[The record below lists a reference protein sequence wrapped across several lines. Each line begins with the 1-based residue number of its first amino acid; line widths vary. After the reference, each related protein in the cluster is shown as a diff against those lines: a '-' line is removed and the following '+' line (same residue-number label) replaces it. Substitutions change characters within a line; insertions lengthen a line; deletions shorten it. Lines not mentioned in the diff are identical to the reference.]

1 MKNNSVKSLG
11 RRQFIQHGASVSGAF
26 VLGMYLPLASEAATS
41 ASAQPAL
48 ANAWIRIT
56 PNNQIT
62 LICARS
68 EMGQDVY
75 TSMPALLAEELNLPL
90 SMIKVEM
97 AGVAPVYINALL
109 GGQITGGSTSV
120 REAFDKL
127 RTAGAATRTVLVEA
141 AAARWK
147 VSPESC
153 RAMNGKVTHVGGKSA
168 TYGELAADAAKL
180 PLPEKPAL
188 KPPTKFM
195 VIGKESMRR
204 LDTPL
209 KVAGKAIYGIDVKI
223 PGMAI
228 ASLAQCPV
236 IGGTPTSFDASA
248 AMKVS
253 GVIKVVQIS
262 DGVAVLAKDFYA
274 ARKGR
279 DALKIVWNEGPN
291 ANLNTAM
298 IRKSLEESLT
308 KKGATIK
315 TAGNTDAE
323 LAKGKV
329 ISAQYF
335 LPYLAHST
343 MEPVNCSADVSNG
356 KCRIIGPIQFQQGGE
371 AVAAAAA
378 GVKPEDVTIETTFL
392 GGGFGRKL
400 ELDFIRQAAEISKA
414 AGMPVKMLWTKED
427 DITHDFY
434 RPMSLHKVEGVL
446 GADGKLNVVKA
457 KMVSQSVTA
466 RAFPGFVKDGFDPFM
481 VEGSQ
486 NVTYD
491 DVPNLDLTNVIS
503 DTGVRV
509 GYWRSVSNALNAFA
523 IESFVDEVALVA
535 GKDPVAFRLA
545 SLGRKHLRANTV
557 LNMAVKMSG
566 YTPGSKRFGVAQME
580 CYGTYSACVVELDP
594 TATQTKVK
602 KVTFVADCGI
612 TVHPDQAR
620 AQLTGGVIYGLSAA
634 LNNEITIENGR
645 VQQSN
650 FNNYPSLRQNQ
661 VPVVEVHLI
670 PSEEKPGGL
679 GEVGV
684 PLVAPALVNA
694 IAAATGKRIR
704 ELPIKV

>member
-1 MKNNSVKSLG
+1 MKNNSVKNIG
-11 RRQFIQHGASVSGAF
+11 RRHFIQQSSAATGAF
-26 VLGMYLPLASEAATS
+26 ILGMYIPAISDAAIAPNTE
-41 ASAQPAL
+41 PAL
-48 ANAWIRIT
+48 ANAWVRIA
-56 PNNQIT
+56 PDNQIT

-68 EMGQDVY
+68 EMGQDAY
-75 TSMPALLAEELNLPL
+75 TSMPAMLAEELNLPL

-97 AGVAPVYINALL
+97 AGVAPVYINAML
-109 GGQITGGSTSV
+109 GGQITGGSSSV
-120 REAFDKL
+120 REGFDKL
-127 RTAGAATRTVLVEA
+127 RTAGAATRTVLIQA
-141 AAARWK
+141 AANRWSVPVDQCK
-147 VSPESC
+147 
-153 RAMNGKVTHVGGKSA
+153 AMNGKVTHSGGKSA

-188 KPPTKFM
+188 KSPENFM
-195 VIGKESMRR
+195 VMGKEKMRR
-204 LDTPL
+204 LDTPA
-209 KVAGKAIYGIDVKI
+209 KISGKAIFGIDVKI

-236 IGGTPTSFDASA
+236 IGGVPTAVDDSDAL
-248 AMKVS
+248 KVS

-279 DALKIVWNEGPN
+279 DALKITWNEGAG
-291 ANLNTAM
+291 ANLDNAE
-298 IRKSLEESLT
+298 IRKQLEAGLT
-308 KKGATIK
+308 KKGAIIK
-315 TAGNTDAE
+315 TVGDPAGVIAN
-323 LAKGKV
+323 GKA

-356 KCRIIGPIQFQQGGE
+356 KCRVIGPIQFQQGAQ

-400 ELDFIRQAAEISKA
+400 ELDFIRQAAEISRA

-434 RPMSLHKVEGVL
+434 RPMSVHHMEATLGV
-446 GADGKLNVVKA
+446 DGQLTAMKA

-481 VEGSQ
+481 TEGS
-486 NVTYD
+486 NNLTYGI
-491 DVPNLDLTNVIS
+491 PNLEITNVIE
-503 DTGVRV
+503 DVGIRV

-523 IESFVDEVALVA
+523 VESFIDELARAA
-535 GKDPVAFRLA
+535 GKDPVAFRMAELKKQPRALA
-545 SLGRKHLRANTV
+545 V
-557 LNMAVKMSG
+557 LKLAVEKSG
-566 YTPGSKRFGVAQME
+566 YRAGSKKLGVAQME
-580 CYGTYSACVVELDP
+580 CYDTYSACIVELDT
-594 TATQTKVK
+594 TAAETKVK
-602 KVTFVADCGI
+602 KVTFASDCGI
-612 TVHPDQAR
+612 TIHPDQAR
-620 AQLTGGVIYGLSAA
+620 AQLTGGVIYGLGAA
-634 LNNEITIENGR
+634 LSNEITIKNGR

-661 VPVVEVHLI
+661 VPVVEVHLV
-670 PSEEKPGGL
+670 SSQEKPGGL

-704 ELPIKV
+704 ELPIKG

>member
-1 MKNNSVKSLG
+1 MKANSLKNQS
-11 RRQFIQHGASVSGAF
+11 RRQFIQQSATVGGAF
-26 VLGMYLPLASEAATS
+26 VLGMYLPLASEAATT
-41 ASAQPAL
+41 APEQPAL
-48 ANAWIRIT
+48 ANAWIQIT
-56 PNNQIT
+56 PSNQIT

-90 SMIKVEM
+90 SMIKVEI
-97 AGVAPVYINALL
+97 AGVAPVYINAML

-127 RTAGAATRTVLVEA
+127 RTAGAATRTVLVQA
-141 AAARWK
+141 AAQKWNVAASECK
-147 VSPESC
+147 
-153 RAMNGKVTHVGGKSA
+153 AMNGKVTHASGKSA

-188 KPPTKFM
+188 KSPANFM

-204 LDTPL
+204 LDTPV
-209 KVAGKAIYGIDVKI
+209 KVSGKAIYGIDVKI

-236 IGGTPTSFDASA
+236 IGGVPKSYDASA

-279 DALKIVWNEGPN
+279 DALSIVWDEGSN
-291 ANLNTAM
+291 ATLNNAVV
-298 IRKSLEESLT
+298 RKSLEEGLS
-308 KKGATIK
+308 KKGAVIK
-315 TAGNTDAE
+315 TAGDVNATV
-323 LAKGKV
+323 AKGRA

-343 MEPVNCSADVSNG
+343 MEPVNCSADVANG
-356 KCRIIGPIQFQQGGE
+356 KCRIIGPIQFQQGAQ

-378 GVKPEDVTIETTFL
+378 GVKPEDVTIQTTFL

-434 RPMSLHKVEGVL
+434 RPMSIHQVDGVVGSNGQL
-446 GADGKLNVVKA
+446 VNLKA

-481 VEGSQ
+481 VEGS
-486 NVTYD
+486 NNITYD
-491 DVPNLDLTNVIS
+491 IPNLEITNVIT
-503 DTGVRV
+503 DTGLRV

-523 IESFVDEVALVA
+523 IESFVDEAANAA

-545 SLGRKHLRANTV
+545 SLSKHPRAKQV
-557 LNMAVKMSG
+557 LETAVKKSG
-566 YTPGSKRFGVAQME
+566 YTPGSKRYGVAQME
-580 CYGTYSACVVELDP
+580 CYDTYSACILELDTSAP
-594 TATQTKVK
+594 DTKVK
-602 KVTFVADCGI
+602 KITFVSDCGI

-620 AQLTGGVIYGLSAA
+620 AQLMGGVIYGLSAA
-634 LNNEITIENGR
+634 LGNAITIENGR
-645 VQQSN
+645 VQQNN

-661 VPVVEVHLI
+661 VPNIEVVLI
-670 PSEEKPGGL
+670 ASQEKPGGL

-684 PLVAPALVNA
+684 PLVAPALANA

-704 ELPIKV
+704 ELPIKA

>member
-1 MKNNSVKSLG
+1 MKNHSLKNQG
-11 RRQFIQHGASVSGAF
+11 RRHFIQKSATAGGAF
-26 VLGMYLPLASEAATS
+26 VLGMYLPVASEAATS
-41 ASAQPAL
+41 ANTQPAL
-48 ANAWIRIT
+48 ANAWIKIT
-56 PNNQIT
+56 PSNQIT

-90 SMIKVEM
+90 SMVKVET

-127 RTAGAATRTVLVEA
+127 RTAGAATREVLVQA
-141 AAARWK
+141 AAQRWN
-147 VSPESC
+147 VSAAGC
-153 RAMNGKVTHVGGKSA
+153 KAMNGKVTHAGGKSA

-188 KPPTKFM
+188 KSPANFM
-195 VIGKESMRR
+195 VIGKETMRR
-204 LDTPL
+204 LDTPV
-209 KVAGKAIYGIDVKI
+209 KVSGKAVYGIDVKL

-236 IGGTPTSFDASA
+236 IGGTPTSYDASA
-248 AMKVS
+248 ALKVS

-279 DALKIVWNEGPN
+279 DALKITWNEGPN
-291 ANLNTAM
+291 ANLNNAVV
-298 IRKSLEESLT
+298 RKSLEDGLSQ
-308 KKGATIK
+308 KGAVIK
-315 TAGNTDAE
+315 AAGNVNA
-323 LAKGKV
+323 AVANGKS

-356 KCRIIGPIQFQQGGE
+356 KCRIIGPIQFQQGGQ

-427 DITHDFY
+427 DIQHDFY
-434 RPMSLHKVEGVL
+434 RPMSIHKLEGVL
-446 GADGKLNVVKA
+446 TADGQLASMKA

-481 VEGSQ
+481 VEGSE

-491 DVPNLDLTNVIS
+491 IPNLEITNVIT

-523 IESFVDEVALVA
+523 IESFVDEAATAA

-545 SLGRKHLRANTV
+545 SLAKQPRAKNV
-557 LNMAVKMSG
+557 LETAVKKSG

-580 CYGTYSACVVELDP
+580 CYGTYSACVVELD
-594 TATQTKVK
+594 TSAADTKVK
-602 KVTFVADCGI
+602 KITFVSDCGI

-620 AQLTGGVIYGLSAA
+620 AQLNGGVIYGLSAA
-634 LNNEITIENGR
+634 LGNAITIENGR
-645 VQQSN
+645 VQQTN

-661 VPVVEVHLI
+661 VPEIEVHLI
-670 PSEEKPGGL
+670 ASQEKPGGL

-694 IAAATGKRIR
+694 IAAATGKRVR
-704 ELPIKV
+704 ELPIKA

>member
-1 MKNNSVKSLG
+1 MKNNSVKNIG
-11 RRQFIQHGASVSGAF
+11 RRHFIQQSSAATGAF
-26 VLGMYLPLASEAATS
+26 ILGMYIPAISDAAIAPNSE
-41 ASAQPAL
+41 PAL
-48 ANAWIRIT
+48 ANAWVRIA
-56 PNNQIT
+56 PDNQIT

-68 EMGQDVY
+68 EMGQDTY
-75 TSMPALLAEELNLPL
+75 TSMPAMLAEELNLPL

-97 AGVAPVYINALL
+97 AGVAPVYINAML
-109 GGQITGGSTSV
+109 GGQITGGSSSV
-120 REAFDKL
+120 REGFDKL
-127 RTAGAATRTVLVEA
+127 RTAGAATRTVLIQA
-141 AAARWK
+141 AANRWSVPVDQCK
-147 VSPESC
+147 
-153 RAMNGKVTHVGGKSA
+153 AMNGKVTHSGGKSA

-188 KPPTKFM
+188 KSPENFM
-195 VIGKESMRR
+195 VMGKEKMRR
-204 LDTPL
+204 LDTPA
-209 KVAGKAIYGIDVKI
+209 KISGKAIFGIDVKI

-236 IGGTPTSFDASA
+236 IGGVPTAVDDSDAL
-248 AMKVS
+248 KVS

-279 DALKIVWNEGPN
+279 DALKITWNEGAG
-291 ANLNTAM
+291 ANLDNAE
-298 IRKSLEESLT
+298 IRKQLEAGLT
-308 KKGATIK
+308 KKGAIIK
-315 TAGNTDAE
+315 TVGDPNGVIAN
-323 LAKGKV
+323 GKA

-356 KCRIIGPIQFQQGGE
+356 KCRVIGPIQFQQGAQ

-400 ELDFIRQAAEISKA
+400 ELDFIRQAAEISRA

-434 RPMSLHKVEGVL
+434 RPMSVHHMEATLGV
-446 GADGKLNVVKA
+446 DGQLTAMKA

-481 VEGSQ
+481 TEGS
-486 NVTYD
+486 NNLTYGI
-491 DVPNLDLTNVIS
+491 PNLEITNVIE
-503 DTGVRV
+503 DVGIRV

-523 IESFVDEVALVA
+523 VESFIDELARAA
-535 GKDPVAFRLA
+535 GKDPVAFRMAELKKQPRALA
-545 SLGRKHLRANTV
+545 V
-557 LNMAVKMSG
+557 LKLAVEKSG
-566 YTPGSKRFGVAQME
+566 YRAGSKKFGVAQME
-580 CYGTYSACVVELDP
+580 CYDTYSACIVELDT
-594 TATQTKVK
+594 TAAETKVK
-602 KVTFVADCGI
+602 KVTFASDCGI
-612 TVHPDQAR
+612 TIHPDQAR
-620 AQLTGGVIYGLSAA
+620 AQLTGGVIYGLGAA
-634 LNNEITIENGR
+634 LSNEITIKNGR

-661 VPVVEVHLI
+661 VPVVEVHLV
-670 PSEEKPGGL
+670 SSQEKPGGL

-704 ELPIKV
+704 ELPIKG

>member
-1 MKNNSVKSLG
+1 MKNNSVKNIG
-11 RRQFIQHGASVSGAF
+11 RRHFIQQSSAATGAF
-26 VLGMYLPLASEAATS
+26 ILGMYIPAISDAAIAPNSE
-41 ASAQPAL
+41 PAL
-48 ANAWIRIT
+48 ANAWVRIA
-56 PNNQIT
+56 PDNQIT

-68 EMGQDVY
+68 EMGQDTY
-75 TSMPALLAEELNLPL
+75 TSMPAMLAEELNLPL

-97 AGVAPVYINALL
+97 AGVAPVYINAML
-109 GGQITGGSTSV
+109 GGQITGGSSSV
-120 REAFDKL
+120 REGFDKL
-127 RTAGAATRTVLVEA
+127 RTAGAATRTVLIQA
-141 AAARWK
+141 AANRWSVPVDQCK
-147 VSPESC
+147 
-153 RAMNGKVTHVGGKSA
+153 AMNGKVTHSGGKSA

-188 KPPTKFM
+188 KSPENFM
-195 VIGKESMRR
+195 VMGKEKMRR
-204 LDTPL
+204 LDTPA
-209 KVAGKAIYGIDVKI
+209 KISGKAIFGIDVKI

-236 IGGTPTSFDASA
+236 IGGVPTAVDDSDAL
-248 AMKVS
+248 KVS

-279 DALKIVWNEGPN
+279 DALKITWNEGAG
-291 ANLNTAM
+291 ANLDNAE
-298 IRKSLEESLT
+298 IRKQLEAGLT
-308 KKGATIK
+308 KKGAIIK
-315 TAGNTDAE
+315 TVGDPAGVIAN
-323 LAKGKV
+323 GKA

-356 KCRIIGPIQFQQGGE
+356 KCRVIGPIQFQQGAQ

-400 ELDFIRQAAEISKA
+400 ELDFIRQAAEISRA

-434 RPMSLHKVEGVL
+434 RPMSVHHMEATLGV
-446 GADGKLNVVKA
+446 DGQLTAMKA

-481 VEGSQ
+481 TEGS
-486 NVTYD
+486 NNLTYGI
-491 DVPNLDLTNVIS
+491 PNLEITNVIE
-503 DTGVRV
+503 DVGIRV

-523 IESFVDEVALVA
+523 VESFIDELARAA
-535 GKDPVAFRLA
+535 GKDPVAFRMAELKKQPRALA
-545 SLGRKHLRANTV
+545 V
-557 LNMAVKMSG
+557 LKLAVEKSG
-566 YTPGSKRFGVAQME
+566 YRAGSKKFGVAQME
-580 CYGTYSACVVELDP
+580 CYDTYSACIVELDT
-594 TATQTKVK
+594 TAAETKVK
-602 KVTFVADCGI
+602 KVTFASDCGI
-612 TVHPDQAR
+612 TIHPDQAR
-620 AQLTGGVIYGLSAA
+620 AQLTGGVIYGLGAA
-634 LNNEITIENGR
+634 LSNEITIKNGR

-661 VPVVEVHLI
+661 VPVVEVHLV
-670 PSEEKPGGL
+670 SSQEKPGGL

-704 ELPIKV
+704 ELPIKG